1 MKLHLYNTLTRS
13 NQLFAPLKPDV
24 VRMYSCGPT
33 VYNYAHIGNIRA
45 FLFPDL
51 LQRVLRVVC
60 GYRVEW
66 VMNITDIEDKII
78 LDSSLGSATWK
89 PEMGVQTNNPN
100 DNAAKLA
107 LFYEREFLNDLS
119 IIGIKRSDF
128 HAIPRAT
135 DFIGEITALVRKIVE
150 NGFGYESD
158 GSVYFNLAEWRKSE
172 KYGQLFT
179 IDTENF
185 RAGVRIDAD
194 EYDRDQVSDFV
205 LWKAHKEGEPSWDFE
220 LNGKNLQGRPGW
232 HIECSAMGHATL
244 GLPFDIHTGGV
255 DLRFPHHED
264 EIAQS
269 KAGYGVET
277 SAFWCH
283 NEFLEVEGTKMSK
296 SKGNFFTL
304 RDLLDKGLDAMDIR
318 FAMMSAQYNSV
329 FNFTFFGLESAR
341 KARFRIQDYIYDLHE
356 SPSDT
361 SALTSSYI
369 SEFRREVFAE
379 LLNNL
384 HTPKALERVFAYIN
398 AHPAGSLDE
407 ESRNHLIAF
416 FRELNAIFEVW
427 VISKRPEKHVEIPEE
442 VRNYAEQRWQ
452 AKIERNFALADQMR
466 LKISELGFT
475 VLDSK
480 DSYTIEELPH

>member
-1 MKLHLYNTLTRS
+1 M
-13 NQLFAPLKPDV
+13 
-24 VRMYSCGPT
+24 
-33 VYNYAHIGNIRA
+33 RA

-60 GYRVEW
+60 GYRVKW

-78 LDSSLGSATWK
+78 LDSAIGSPAWK
-89 PEMGVQTNNPN
+89 PEMGVQTDNPN
-100 DNAAKLA
+100 ENAAKLA
-107 LFYEREFLNDLS
+107 LFFEKEFLND
-119 IIGIKRSDF
+119 IATIGIQQDDF
-128 HAIPRAT
+128 YAIPRAT
-135 DFIGEITALVRKIVE
+135 DFITEITTLVRKIVE
-150 NGFGYESD
+150 NGFGYETD
-158 GSVYFNLAEWRKSE
+158 GSVYFNLNEWRKAE
-172 KYGQLFT
+172 KYGLLFT
-179 IDTENF
+179 IDIENF

-220 LNGKNLQGRPGW
+220 LNGKNLRGRPGW

-264 EIAQS
+264 EIAQG

-296 SKGNFFTL
+296 SRGNFFTL
-304 RDLLDKGLDAMDIR
+304 RDLLERGLDAMDIR

-356 SPSDT
+356 NVPPT
-361 SALTSSYI
+361 SAQVSSYI
-369 SEFRREVFAE
+369 TEFRREVFAE

-398 AHPAGSLDE
+398 AHPPNSLDE
-407 ESRNHLIAF
+407 ESHRQLISF
-416 FRELNAIFEVW
+416 FTELNAIFAVW
-427 VISKRPEKHVEIPEE
+427 EIGNRPEKYIEIPDE
-442 VRNYAEQRWQ
+442 VRDYAEQRWQ
-452 AKIERNFALADQMR
+452 AKKERNFALADQMR
-466 LKISELGFT
+466 MKITALGFT
-475 VLDSK
+475 VLDGK
-480 DSYTIEELPH
+480 DSYSIEKV

>member
-1 MKLHLYNTLTRS
+1 M
-13 NQLFAPLKPDV
+13 
-24 VRMYSCGPT
+24 
-33 VYNYAHIGNIRA
+33 RA

-78 LDSSLGSATWK
+78 HDSALGSAEWK
-89 PEMGVQTNNPN
+89 PEMGSQTDNPN
-100 DNAAKLA
+100 ENAAKLA
-107 LFYEREFLNDLS
+107 LFYEREFLNDIS
-119 IIGIKRSDF
+119 TIGIRLHDF

-135 DFIGEITALVRKIVE
+135 DFITEITDLVRNIVE
-150 NGFGYESD
+150 NGFGYESE
-158 GSVYFNLAEWRKSE
+158 GSVYFNLTEWRKSE

-179 IDTENF
+179 IDSENF

-205 LWKAHKEGEPSWDFE
+205 LWKSHKDGEPSWDFE
-220 LNGKNLQGRPGW
+220 LNGKNLRGRPGW

-277 SAFWCH
+277 AMFWCH

-304 RDLLDKGLDAMDIR
+304 RDLVNKGLDALDIR

-341 KARFRIQDYIYDLHE
+341 KARLRIQDYIYDLHE
-356 SPSDT
+356 KQSDT
-361 SALTSSYI
+361 ADKTNSYI
-369 SEFRREVFAE
+369 IEFRREVFAE

-398 AHPAGSLDE
+398 AHPASSLNQE
-407 ESRNHLIAF
+407 TQNNLIAF
-416 FRELNAIFEVW
+416 FTELNGIFDVW
-427 VISKRPEKHVEIPEE
+427 EITARPEVHIEIPAD
-442 VRNYAEQRWQ
+442 VREYAEQRWQ
-452 AKIERNFALADQMR
+452 AKKDRNFVLADQLR
-466 LKISELGFT
+466 AKVTELGFAI
-475 VLDSK
+475 LDTK
-480 DSYTIEELPH
+480 DAYSIEKA

>member
-1 MKLHLYNTLTRS
+1 MQLNLYNTLTRS
-13 NQLFAPLKPDV
+13 NQSFSPLKPDT
-24 VRMYSCGPT
+24 VRIYSCGPT
-33 VYNYAHIGNIRA
+33 VYNYAHIGNMRA

-60 GYRVEW
+60 GYQVEW

-78 LDSSLGSATWK
+78 HDSAINSPSWK
-89 PEMGVQTNNPN
+89 PEMGNQTDNPN
-100 DNAAKLA
+100 ENAAKLA
-107 LFYEREFLNDLS
+107 LFYEREFLNDIS
-119 IIGIKRSDF
+119 TIGIRLEDF

-135 DFIGEITALVRKIVE
+135 DFIAEITNLVKNIVD

-158 GSVYFNLAEWRKSE
+158 GSVYFNLAEWRKAE

-205 LWKAHKEGEPSWDFE
+205 LWKAHKDGEPSWDFE
-220 LNGKNLQGRPGW
+220 LSGKNLRGRPGW
-232 HIECSAMGHATL
+232 HIECSAMGHTTL

-277 SAFWCH
+277 AAFWCH

-296 SKGNFFTL
+296 SRGNFFTL
-304 RDLLDKGLDAMDIR
+304 RDLLERGLDALDIR

-329 FNFTFFGLESAR
+329 YNFTFFGLESAA
-341 KARFRIQDYIYDLHE
+341 KARQRIQEYIYDLHE
-356 SPSDT
+356 NSSDD
-361 SALTSSYI
+361 LTLKSVNI
-369 SEFRREVFAE
+369 GEFRTAVFAE
-379 LLNNL
+379 FLNNL
-384 HTPKALERVFAYIN
+384 HTPKALERVFAFIN
-398 AHPAGSLDE
+398 AHPTSELSTEDQQALLS
-407 ESRNHLIAF
+407 F
-416 FRELNAIFEVW
+416 FGELNDIFSVW
-427 VISKRPEKHVEIPEE
+427 EFGDRPQKHIEIPAK
-442 VRNYAEQRWQ
+442 VKDYAEQRWQ
-452 AKIERNFALADQMR
+452 AKKERNFALADQMR
-466 LKISELGFT
+466 LRITELGFT

-480 DSYTIEELPH
+480 ESYSIEKL

>member
-1 MKLHLYNTLTRS
+1 MQLHLYNTLTRS
-13 NQLFAPLKPDV
+13 NQSFSPLKPDV
-24 VRMYSCGPT
+24 VRIYSCGPT
-33 VYNYAHIGNIRA
+33 VYNYAHIGNMRA

-51 LQRVLRVVC
+51 LQRVLRAVC

-78 LDSSLGSATWK
+78 HDSAIGSPAWK
-89 PEMGVQTNNPN
+89 PEMGNQTDNPN
-100 DNAAKLA
+100 ENAAKLA
-107 LFYEREFLNDLS
+107 LFYEREFLNDIS
-119 IIGIKRSDF
+119 TIGIQLTDF

-135 DFIGEITALVRKIVE
+135 DFIAEITNLVKNIVE

-158 GSVYFNLAEWRKSE
+158 GSVYFNLTEWRKSE

-205 LWKAHKEGEPSWDFE
+205 LWKAHKDGEPSWDFE
-220 LNGKNLQGRPGW
+220 LNGKNLRGRPGW

-277 SAFWCH
+277 ATFWCH

-296 SKGNFFTL
+296 SRGNFFTL
-304 RDLLDKGLDAMDIR
+304 RDLLERGLDALDIR

-329 FNFTFFGLESAR
+329 YNFTFFGLESAA
-341 KARFRIQDYIYDLHE
+341 KARQRIQEYIYDLHE
-356 SPSDT
+356 N
-361 SALTSSYI
+361 SSGDSTLKSVNI
-369 SEFRREVFAE
+369 GEFRDAVFAE

-384 HTPKALERVFAYIN
+384 HTPKALERVFAFIN
-398 AHPAGSLDE
+398 AHPVGELGAGNRQELLS
-407 ESRNHLIAF
+407 F
-416 FRELNAIFEVW
+416 FAELNAIFSVW
-427 VISKRPEKHVEIPEE
+427 EFGNRPQKHIEIPTE
-442 VRNYAEQRWQ
+442 VHGYAEQRWQ
-452 AKIERNFALADQMR
+452 AKKERNFALADQMR
-466 LKISELGFT
+466 LKITELGFT
-475 VLDSK
+475 VLDTK
-480 DSYTIEELPH
+480 ESYSIEKL

>member
-1 MKLHLYNTLTRS
+1 MQLHLYNTLTRS
-13 NQLFAPLKPDV
+13 NQPFSPLKPDV

-33 VYNYAHIGNIRA
+33 VYNYAHIGNMRA

-60 GYRVEW
+60 GYKVEW

-78 LDSSLGSATWK
+78 HDSALGSPAWK
-89 PEMGVQTNNPN
+89 PEMGNQTDNPN
-100 DNAAKLA
+100 ENAAKLA
-107 LFYEREFLNDLS
+107 LFYEREFLNDIS
-119 IIGIKRSDF
+119 TIGIKREHF

-135 DFIGEITALVRKIVE
+135 DFISEIIDLVRRIVE

-158 GSVYFNLAEWRKSE
+158 GSVYFNLNEWRKSE

-194 EYDRDQVSDFV
+194 EYERDQVSDFV

-220 LNGKNLQGRPGW
+220 LNGKNLRGRPGW

-304 RDLLDKGLDAMDIR
+304 RELLERGLDALDIR

-329 FNFTFFGLESAR
+329 YNFTFFGLESTA
-341 KARFRIQDYIYDLHE
+341 KARQRIQDYIYDLKE
-356 SPSDT
+356 APLD
-361 SALTSSYI
+361 SASTKSVNVA
-369 SEFRREVFAE
+369 EFRAAVFAE
-379 LLNNL
+379 FLNNL
-384 HTPKALERVFAYIN
+384 HTPKALERVFAFIN
-398 AHPAGSLDE
+398 SNPANTLD
-407 ESRNHLIAF
+407 SNSQTQLLAF
-416 FRELNAIFEVW
+416 FGELNAIFDVW
-427 VISKRPEKHVEIPEE
+427 DFGARPEKHLEIPTE
-442 VRNYAEQRWQ
+442 VSDYAEKRWQ
-452 AKIERNFALADQMR
+452 AKKDRNFALADEMR
-466 LKISELGFT
+466 LKITELGFT
-475 VLDSK
+475 ILDSK
-480 DSYTIEELPH
+480 DSYTIEKL

>member
-1 MKLHLYNTLTRS
+1 MQLHLYNTLTRK
-13 NQLFAPLKPDV
+13 NEPFAPLNGEA
-24 VRMYSCGPT
+24 VRIYSCGPT
-33 VYNYAHIGNIRA
+33 VYNYAHIGNMRA

-60 GYRVEW
+60 GFPVKW

-78 LDSSLGSATWK
+78 RDSAIGSSEWLPA
-89 PEMGVQTNNPN
+89 MGEQTDNPN
-100 DNAAKLA
+100 TNAAKLA
-107 LFYEREFLNDLS
+107 LHYEREFLNDIS
-119 IIGIKRSDF
+119 TIGIKTGDF
-128 HAIPRAT
+128 YRIPRAT
-135 DFIGEITALVRKIVE
+135 DYIDAITDLVRKIVE
-150 NGFGYESD
+150 NGYGYESE
-158 GSVYFNLAEWRKSE
+158 GSVYFNLNEWRKAGT
-172 KYGQLFT
+172 YGQLFT
-179 IDTENF
+179 IDAENF

-194 EYDRDQVSDFV
+194 EYERDQVSDFV

-220 LNGKNLQGRPGW
+220 LNGKNLRGRPGW

-304 RDLLDKGLDAMDIR
+304 RDLLDKGIDPLDFR
-318 FAMMSAQYNSV
+318 FAMMSVQYNYV

-356 SPSDT
+356 TPSET
-361 SALTSSYI
+361 AELKSSYVV
-369 SEFRREVFAE
+369 ELRTEVFAD

-384 HTPKALERVFAYIN
+384 HTPKALERVFAYMN
-398 AHPAGSLDE
+398 AHPAASLDQQTRTQLL
-407 ESRNHLIAF
+407 SF
-416 FRELNAIFEVW
+416 FTELNGIFDVWEIGERPVVTIEIPDDVREL
-427 VISKRPEKHVEIPEE
+427 
-442 VRNYAEQRWQ
+442 AEQRWQ
-452 AKIERNFALADQMR
+452 AKKNRDFAAADALR
-466 LKISELGFT
+466 ARISERGF
-475 VLDSK
+475 VILDTK
-480 DSYTIEELPH
+480 DAYSIEKA